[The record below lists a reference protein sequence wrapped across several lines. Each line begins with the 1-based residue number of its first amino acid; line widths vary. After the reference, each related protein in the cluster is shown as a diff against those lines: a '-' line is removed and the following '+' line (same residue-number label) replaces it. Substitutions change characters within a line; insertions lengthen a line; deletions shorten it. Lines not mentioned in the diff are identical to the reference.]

1 MNKPVNCRCG
11 GKPQVISYL
20 SQEYCKMLY
29 YVRCVECGTETDDLF
44 SEAEAITVWNKVMGE
59 RTAKVE
65 NQYRDYLPY
74 TRFMTEELRG
84 NCEKCG
90 ETVWKGEKY
99 CHECGA
105 RLEWK

>member
-1 MNKPVNCRCG
+1 MP
-11 GKPQVISYL
+11 
-20 SQEYCKMLY
+20 
-29 YVRCVECGTETDDLF
+29 
-44 SEAEAITVWNKVMGE
+44 E

-65 NQYRDYLPY
+65 NKYRDYLPY
-74 TRFMTEELRG
+74 SRFMEDELRG

-90 ETVWKGEKY
+90 ETVWKGEKF